1 MPRIPRLRT
10 VPWLVVAEL
19 AMAARRHWYLLEPAE
34 RARLRDLV
42 TRSRG
47 RRGNLTPDEREDL
60 RYLVRRLEPGGL
72 VREAL
77 PLRGRLRRRP

>member
-1 MPRIPRLRT
+1 MPRLRT

-19 AMAARRHWYLLEPAE
+19 AMAARRHWQLLEPAE

-47 RRGNLTPDEREDL
+47 RRANLSETEREDL
-60 RYLVRRLEPGGL
+60 RYLVRKLEPGGL
-72 VREAL
+72 AREAL
-77 PLRGRLRRRP
+77 PLGGRLRRRTR

>member
-1 MPRIPRLRT
+1 MPRIPRVRA

-19 AMAARRHWYLLEPAE
+19 AMAARRHWHLLEPAE

-72 VREAL
+72 AREAL
-77 PLRGRLRRRP
+77 LPRGRLRRRR